1 MFTWQ
6 RDFKMHKGV
15 FRVKLHSCLLPG
27 GSAEVSAVC
36 SPHPAMRRSVRFT
49 LIELLVVIAIIA
61 ILAAMLMP
69 ALNKA
74 REMAKASSCQN
85 NLKQQGVAIFTY
97 ADDYKGHY
105 PVYKISQP
113 GYYAVALNPYMG
125 IRGKVVEAYFNPRCG
140 PKDPVHPYNGSP
152 AFYCP
157 AKNNMATAARYV
169 DYGAFHSLWAPT
181 TFEKLKIFLLKKT
194 SVSILRL
201 DSQNGIGETFGV
213 GNISGGVHQISYP
226 HSNRSNT
233 LYFDGHVGTFS
244 RKNMTDQQVKDRMKI
259 E

>member
-27 GSAEVSAVC
+27 GSAEVSAVR
-36 SPHPAMRRSVRFT
+36 SPHPAMRGSANFT

-169 DYGAFHSLWAPT
+169 DYGAYHGLWEPGADH
-181 TFEKLKIFLLKKT
+181 LKIFLLKKP

-201 DSQNGIGETFGV
+201 DSQYGIGVTTCGV
-213 GNISGGVHQISYP
+213 GNINAPDKISFP

-244 RKNMTDQQVKDRMKI
+244 RKNMSDQQVKVRMKI

>member
-1 MFTWQ
+1 
-6 RDFKMHKGV
+6 MHKNVSMITRRSSGRMV
-15 FRVKLHSCLLPG
+15 VPASRVQHS
-27 GSAEVSAVC
+27 
-36 SPHPAMRRSVRFT
+36 AMRGIAPFT

-85 NLKQQGVAIFTY
+85 NLKQQGVALFSY
-97 ADDYKGHY
+97 ANDYKGHY
-105 PVYKISQP
+105 PVYDASNP
-113 GYYAVALNPYMG
+113 RYHAVPLNPYMG
-125 IRGKVVEAYFNPRCG
+125 SKGTSTKEHEESHFNPRCG
-140 PKDPVHPYNGSP
+140 YYGSL

-157 AKNNMATAARYV
+157 GRENMNRQARYV
-169 DYGAFHSLWAPT
+169 DYAAWHNMWKPEHIYTKLRIDSLKRP
-181 TFEKLKIFLLKKT
+181 

-201 DSQNGIGETFGV
+201 ESRNGTVSTMGE
-213 GNISGGVHQISYP
+213 GNIQSVESISYP

-244 RKNMTDQQVKDRMKI
+244 RKNMTDQQVKERMKI

>member
-1 MFTWQ
+1 M
-6 RDFKMHKGV
+6 R
-15 FRVKLHSCLLPG
+15 
-27 GSAEVSAVC
+27 GSAN
-36 SPHPAMRRSVRFT
+36 FT

-74 REMAKASSCQN
+74 REMAKTSSCQN
-85 NLKQQGVAIFTY
+85 NLKQHGLAVFSY

-105 PVYKISQP
+105 CVYGISMV
-113 GYYAVALNPYMG
+113 GAYAVVLNPYMG

-181 TFEKLKIFLLKKT
+181 TFEKLKIFLLKKP

-201 DSQNGIGETFGV
+201 DSQYGIGEPFGV
-213 GNISGGVHQISYP
+213 GNISGGIHQISYP

-244 RKNMTDQQVKDRMKI
+244 RKNMTDQQVKERMKI

>member
-1 MFTWQ
+1 
-6 RDFKMHKGV
+6 MHKRACSV
-15 FRVKLHSCLLPG
+15 RQHSFPFSV

-85 NLKQQGVAIFTY
+85 NLKQQGVAVFTY

-105 PVYKISQP
+105 PVYDISMN
-113 GYYAVALNPYMG
+113 GAYAVVLNPYMG
-125 IRGKVVEAYFNPRCG
+125 IRGNVSEKYFNPRFG
-140 PKDPVHPYNGSP
+140 PKKTATPYNGSP

-157 AKNNMATAARYV
+157 AKNNTTKAARYV
-169 DYGAFHSLWAPT
+169 DYGAYHSQWEPRA
-181 TFEKLKIFLLKKT
+181 EHLKIFLLKKP

-201 DSQNGIGETFGV
+201 DSQNGIGVTTCGL
-213 GNISGGVHQISYP
+213 GNINAVNNISFP

-244 RKNMTDQQVKDRMKI
+244 RKNMSDQQVKVRMKI

>member
-1 MFTWQ
+1 M
-6 RDFKMHKGV
+6 RISGKKG
-15 FRVKLHSCLLPG
+15 KAG
-27 GSAEVSAVC
+27 GAEQ
-36 SPHPAMRRSVRFT
+36 FT

-74 REMAKASSCQN
+74 REMAKTSSCQN
-85 NLKQQGVAIFTY
+85 NLKQQGLAVFTY

-169 DYGAFHSLWAPT
+169 DYGAYHSLWSPT